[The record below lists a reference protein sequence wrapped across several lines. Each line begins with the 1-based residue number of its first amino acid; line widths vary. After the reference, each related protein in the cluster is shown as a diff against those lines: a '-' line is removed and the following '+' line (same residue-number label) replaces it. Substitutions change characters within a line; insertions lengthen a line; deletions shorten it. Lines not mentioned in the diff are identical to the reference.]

1 MNIAIR
7 DEILLEV
14 FSSIIEGLNYLKL
27 NQFELHLNN
36 DFQSYSLNSSHKV
49 SIKSEEQLFK
59 YKKELQEKKVF
70 VSALL
75 TDFDVSMHTKE
86 QSIDWF
92 KNAVNIAYTLGSK
105 VIRID
110 SSLQQEHLYSFG
122 EKVEL
127 FSNIISELFSEIE
140 NISIRLG
147 IENHGKEGNNPIF
160 LLSVVHTVGDPRLGL
175 TLDLGNFYWRGYPLS
190 ETEAILKLLAPYA
203 KHTHI
208 KNIAYPKTAQE
219 IYREIGWEYATYVCP
234 IFKGDINI
242 ETILTE
248 LKKSNYDG
256 VLCIEDESLGNFS
269 DPIHKREILKQDVEF
284 LIEITNDIQ
293 FDN

>member
-1 MNIAIR
+1 
-7 DEILLEV
+7 LL
-14 FSSIIEGLNYLKL
+14 
-27 NQFELHLNN
+27 
-36 DFQSYSLNSSHKV
+36 SL
-49 SIKSEEQLFK
+49 
-59 YKKELQEKKVF
+59 KKELQEQNII

-75 TDFDVSMHTKE
+75 TDFDISMHTE
-86 QSIDWF
+86 NQSIDWL
-92 KNAVNIAYTLGSK
+92 KNAVNIACTLGTPI
-105 VIRID
+105 IRID
-110 SSLQQEHLYSFG
+110 SLLQQEHLYTFG
-122 EKVEL
+122 KKIEL
-127 FSNIISELFSEIE
+127 FSNIFSELFAEIE
-140 NISIRLG
+140 DTPIKFA

-160 LLSVVHTVGDPRLGL
+160 LLSVVHTIDDPRLGL
-175 TLDLGNFYWRGYPLS
+175 TLDFGNFYWRGYPLS

-219 IYREIGWEYATYVCP
+219 IYRETGWEYDTYVCP

-248 LKKSNYDG
+248 LKKTNYDG
-256 VLCIEDESLGNFS
+256 VLCIEDESLGHFE
-269 DPIHKREILKQDVEF
+269 DITQKRQILKQDVEF